1 MSYGNRRYG
10 NARYGRV
17 ASRTFFETFTETVVL
32 NGSLLNQVNLQED
45 IVFSDSSVKT
55 VSATAAEDVY
65 LDAVGSRT
73 GVLNRVFVED
83 LFLQADGFTSSS
95 LSRVYTEGVV
105 FDALASKN
113 IISTV
118 DENIYLADNSL
129 KTVSTSR
136 QQDFLL
142 NDSSSK
148 ILERRVLESFDLD
161 SSSSVALVLNFLE
174 QVYMDESDL
183 SRGDNIIKIYLRE
196 FDEDVYFSDE
206 NYLLSIIRGVGIP
219 EIITEQIERYDLGLD
234 VKEIGIDVDVTGDT
248 EDSGSL

>member
-10 NARYGRV
+10 NARYGQV

-32 NGSLLNQVNLQED
+32 NASLLNQLNLQEGLL
-45 IVFSDSSVKT
+45 VSDSSNKT
-55 VSATAAEDVY
+55 VTTAAAEDFYV
-65 LDAVGSRT
+65 DSIDSRT

-83 LFLQADGFTSSS
+83 LFLRSEGFTSSS
-95 LSRVYTEGVV
+95 LSRVYTEDVV

-118 DENIYLADNSL
+118 DEDIYLSDNSL

-142 NDSSSK
+142 NDVSSK
-148 ILERRVLESFDLD
+148 VLERRVAENFDLSD
-161 SSSSVALVLNFLE
+161 SSSVALVLEFLE
-174 QVYMDESDL
+174 QVHLSESDL

-196 FDEDVYFSDE
+196 FNEDVYFSDE
-206 NYLLSIIRGVGIP
+206 DYLLSLIRGVGIP
-219 EIITEQIERYDLGLD
+219 EIITEQIERYDLGID
-234 VKEIGIDVDVTGDT
+234 VKEIGIDIDVTGDT